1 MAEERKRRRVEMQKI
16 LNVFNQIDN
25 KIQTTDVLGL
35 NVLLLLCVTM
45 YPVLVTSGLIQIIYA
60 ALFILV
66 LAYGL
71 ATAWYI
77 YRANETK
84 FSIAWHVLLMSYWLP
99 TLALQSNDIFS
110 MTMGVLACMSV
121 GGIPIIF
128 ACKMQ
133 S

>member
-25 KIQTTDVLGL
+25 KIQTIDVLGL
-35 NVLLLLCVTM
+35 NVLVLLCVTM
-45 YPVLVTSGLIQIIYA
+45 YPVLVTSGLIQTIYA
-60 ALFILV
+60 ALFTLV

-84 FSIAWHVLLMSYWLP
+84 FSIAWCVLLMSYWLP
-99 TLALQSNDIFS
+99 TLALRSNDIFS

-128 ACKMQ
+128 VCKMQ